1 MNASDCSICL
11 EVVTNNNSRSIA
23 KLKCGHLF
31 HLDCIGSEFNVG
43 GLMRC
48 PNCRDIEDG
57 NWLFLQGEQSYA
69 QYYEEEDETMLPE
82 PMEVYFDPAVEVEA
96 NIPETIWTIE
106 DANGGPMHV
115 EDEPNLELTLA
126 LRNGPPLSPSRNVPP
141 LRQNEQAA
149 AGINLELSL
158 ATRYVP
164 VPRPIIDLAVGTDL
178 ELSLAISNSTYGEQ
192 SSSSQIWL
200 EDMMNMDDPDE
211 EHDDETFR
219 PNMIRFL

>member
-1 MNASDCSICL
+1 
-11 EVVTNNNSRSIA
+11 
-23 KLKCGHLF
+23 
-31 HLDCIGSEFNVG
+31 
-43 GLMRC
+43 MRC

-57 NWLFLQGEQSYA
+57 NWLFLEGEQSYA

-82 PMEVYFDPAVEVEA
+82 PMEMYFDPAVEVEA
-96 NIPETIWTIE
+96 NNLRIIWPIE
-106 DANGGPMHV
+106 AGNGGPMYV

-164 VPRPIIDLAVGTDL
+164 APRPIVDLAAGANL

-192 SSSSQIWL
+192 SSSS
-200 EDMMNMDDPDE
+200 
-211 EHDDETFR
+211 
-219 PNMIRFL
+219 

>member
-1 MNASDCSICL
+1 MNAPDCSICL
-11 EVVTNNNSRSIA
+11 EVVTNNNNRSIA

-43 GLMRC
+43 GLMHC

-57 NWLFLQGEQSYA
+57 NWLFLEGEQSYP
-69 QYYEEEDETMLPE
+69 QYYEEEDETMLWWLNELYDMRRIVGQLTPRFIRCK
-82 PMEVYFDPAVEVEA
+82 P
-96 NIPETIWTIE
+96 IE

-149 AGINLELSL
+149 ACIN
-158 ATRYVP
+158 
-164 VPRPIIDLAVGTDL
+164 L
-178 ELSLAISNSTYGEQ
+178 ELSLAISNSTYVEQ

-200 EDMMNMDDPDE
+200 EDVMNMDDPNE

>member
-1 MNASDCSICL
+1 MHHIY
-11 EVVTNNNSRSIA
+11 VTR
-23 KLKCGHLF
+23 
-31 HLDCIGSEFNVG
+31 
-43 GLMRC
+43 
-48 PNCRDIEDG
+48 PIE
-57 NWLFLQGEQSYA
+57 A
-69 QYYEEEDETMLPE
+69 
-82 PMEVYFDPAVEVEA
+82 
-96 NIPETIWTIE
+96 
-106 DANGGPMHV
+106 ANGGPMHV

-126 LRNGPPLSPSRNVPP
+126 LRNEPPLSPSRNVPP

-164 VPRPIIDLAVGTDL
+164 APRPIIDLAAGTNL

-200 EDMMNMDDPDE
+200 EDIMNMDDPNE
-211 EHDDETFR
+211 EHDDEIFR